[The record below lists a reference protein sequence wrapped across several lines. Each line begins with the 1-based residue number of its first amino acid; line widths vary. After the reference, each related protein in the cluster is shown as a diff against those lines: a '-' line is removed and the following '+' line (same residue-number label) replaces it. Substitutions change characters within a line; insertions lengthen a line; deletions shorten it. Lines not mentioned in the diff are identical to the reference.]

1 VREVDPRVALARPQR
16 LRSVFEDSIAS
27 QRMMAT
33 LVGLFGGVALALA
46 SIGLYGVMA
55 HVAGQRRTEIGIR
68 LALGAKP
75 ASILSLI
82 LGEGLRLV
90 AIGAA
95 IGLAVALAA
104 TRYVE
109 SQLFGVS
116 PTDPLTF
123 ATVCLLLTT
132 VAVLACLIPA
142 RRAMRVDPATALR
155 TT

>member
-1 VREVDPRVALARPQR
+1 
-16 LRSVFEDSIAS
+16 
-27 QRMMAT
+27 MMAT
-33 LVGLFGGVALALA
+33 LVGLFGAVALALA

-90 AIGAA
+90 GLGAA
-95 IGLAVALAA
+95 IGLAAALAA

-109 SQLFGVS
+109 SQLYDVS

-123 ATVCLLLTT
+123 AAVCLLLTT
-132 VAVLACLIPA
+132 VAVVACLIPA
-142 RRAMRVDPATALR
+142 RRAMRVDPAVALR
-155 TT
+155 ST